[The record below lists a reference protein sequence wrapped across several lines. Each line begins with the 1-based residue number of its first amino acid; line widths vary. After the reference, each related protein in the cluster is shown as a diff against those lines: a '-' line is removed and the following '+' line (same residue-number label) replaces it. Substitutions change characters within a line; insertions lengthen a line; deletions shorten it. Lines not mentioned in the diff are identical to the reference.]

1 MSSNPNVEI
10 SMDYEGMARAANAY
24 ARAASA
30 YSKIIQQLRAVS
42 DTLSKEAILGD
53 TGNAAE
59 NYVNHLVSQYG
70 EMRRRATE
78 MRKDIMDNV
87 NKFRGE
93 VDPGIASM
101 FEAI

>member
-24 ARAASA
+24 ARAANT
-30 YSKIIQQLRAVS
+30 YSKIIQQLRAIS
-42 DTLSKEAILGD
+42 DELSKDAFQGF

-59 NYVNHLVSQYG
+59 NYVNHLVSQFSDL
-70 EMRRRATE
+70 RRRATE